1 MLESLTFDSFTL
13 AAWLTLFPFTY
24 LAHVIEEYRGGGGYS
39 NYLMTNYCVE
49 LSPEHFVRLQAL
61 GVFLMGLGVI
71 AGLALRFPLTMV
83 AILSAIVLG
92 NALVHTIRSVQGWTY
107 TPGLVTAVVLWL
119 PLGSVS
125 LFAVWPFISAG
136 KFTLALAV
144 GFVTNCVVELITTRR
159 NVIS

>member
-1 MLESLTFDSFTL
+1 MPESLSFNSFTL
-13 AAWLTLFPFTY
+13 AAWLTLFPLTY
-24 LAHVIEEYRGGGGYS
+24 LAHVIEEYRAGGGYS

-49 LSPEHFVRLQAL
+49 LSPERFIRLQAL

-71 AGLALRFPLTMV
+71 AGLALRFPLTMI

-92 NALVHTIRSVQGWTY
+92 NALVNMIRSIQGWTY

-119 PLGSVS
+119 PLGGVS
-125 LFAVWPFISAG
+125 LLAVWPFISAG

-144 GFVTNCVVELITTRR
+144 GFITNFVVELITTRR
-159 NVIS
+159 NVI

>member
-1 MLESLTFDSFTL
+1 MLESFNSESFTMT
-13 AAWLTLFPFTY
+13 AWLALFPLTY
-24 LAHVIEEYRGGGGYS
+24 LVHISEEYWCGGGYS

-61 GVFLMGLGVI
+61 GVFLMTLGVI
-71 AGLALRFPLTMV
+71 AGLILRFPLTMV

-92 NALVHTIRSVQGWTY
+92 NALVHTIRSIQGWTY

-125 LFAVWPFISAG
+125 LLAVWPFISSG

>member
-1 MLESLTFDSFTL
+1 
-13 AAWLTLFPFTY
+13 
-24 LAHVIEEYRGGGGYS
+24 
-39 NYLMTNYCVE
+39 
-49 LSPEHFVRLQAL
+49 
-61 GVFLMGLGVI
+61 MGLGVI

-92 NALVHTIRSVQGWTY
+92 NAMVHTIRSIQGGTY
-107 TPGLVTAVVLWL
+107 TPGLVTAVLLWL

-125 LFAVWPFISAG
+125 LFAVWPFLSAG